1 MKIQVRCNTTE
12 HLTSHARPT
21 SPKHHLETCPRFAS
35 VPRTSHR
42 QRQLRIFGSGR
53 DADGCHLR
61 AYNSKQISALV
72 AAAAGRVETGA
83 DLQSPSFAPLQ
94 QTLEVSDSVAVA
106 LLRVLDRSGT
116 TPDRLANSLAE
127 SAMQYHAVLDSL
139 AEMNVYDPIASQP
152 VMRAQAAMTAGRFSD
167 AETELRQVEDHELAA
182 SGRSSGASA
191 VVDEH
196 WLVAAQV
203 RTLLGRIALMKLEYS
218 EAAEDF
224 LLARQRLSVTPSD
237 QPSVTEPPAI
247 TAPEL
252 ADASEPLQNQGG
264 VIDMPRP
271 IDGHEAPEARPP
283 VVAPPSVAHDE
294 ATLAI
299 DRSTLTLLQPTV
311 MKPAQPDR
319 LKPVAAPITGAT
331 AKPPRLKPAHPAQVR
346 SVKATR
352 RKETVLLMA
361 PPPSEPPRR
370 SQMVWVPAPEGRG

>member
-1 MKIQVRCNTTE
+1 MHDRLRRSITSRLVRAS
-12 HLTSHARPT
+12 LLS
-21 SPKHHLETCPRFAS
+21 LGLVIAS
-35 VPRTSHR
+35 VSSASSDQAATPT
-42 QRQLRIFGSGR
+42 
-53 DADGCHLR
+53 DAISR

-127 SAMQYHAVLDSL
+127 SAIQYHAVLDSL
-139 AEMNVYDPIASQP
+139 AEMNVYGPIASQP

-218 EAAEDF
+218 EAVEDF

-237 QPSVTEPPAI
+237 QPSVTEPPTI

-252 ADASEPLQNQGG
+252 ADASEPLQNQEG
-264 VIDMPRP
+264 VIDIPRP

-319 LKPVAAPITGAT
+319 LKPVATPIAGAT

-352 RKETVLLMA
+352 RKEMVLA
-361 PPPSEPPRR
+361 PPPSEPPRAGLR
-370 SQMVWVPAPEGRG
+370 

>member
-1 MKIQVRCNTTE
+1 MHDRLRRSITSRLVRAS
-12 HLTSHARPT
+12 LLS
-21 SPKHHLETCPRFAS
+21 LGLVIAS
-35 VPRTSHR
+35 VSSASSDQAATPT
-42 QRQLRIFGSGR
+42 
-53 DADGCHLR
+53 DAISR

-83 DLQSPSFAPLQ
+83 DLQSPSFALLQ

-218 EAAEDF
+218 EAVEDF

-237 QPSVTEPPAI
+237 QPSVTEPPTI

-283 VVAPPSVAHDE
+283 VGCSKVKVHLSIAKASIVRNRRRCHA
-294 ATLAI
+294 
-299 DRSTLTLLQPTV
+299 TV
-311 MKPAQPDR
+311 MKPTQSDR
-319 LKPVAAPITGAT
+319 LNPVAAPITGAT
-331 AKPPRLKPAHPAQVR
+331 AKPPRLKSAHPAQVR
-346 SVKATR
+346 SK
-352 RKETVLLMA
+352 K
-361 PPPSEPPRR
+361 
-370 SQMVWVPAPEGRG
+370 

>member
-1 MKIQVRCNTTE
+1 MHDRLRRSIYSGLVRASLLC
-12 HLTSHARPT
+12 LG
-21 SPKHHLETCPRFAS
+21 LVIAS
-35 VPRTSHR
+35 VSSASSDQAAT
-42 QRQLRIFGSGR
+42 LT
-53 DADGCHLR
+53 DAISR

-72 AAAAGRVETGA
+72 TAAAGRVETGA

-127 SAMQYHAVLDSL
+127 SAIQYHAVLDSL

-203 RTLLGRIALMKLEYS
+203 RTLLGTIALMKLEYS

-237 QPSVTEPPAI
+237 QPSVTEPPTI

-252 ADASEPLQNQGG
+252 ADASKPLQNQGG

-271 IDGHEAPEARPP
+271 IDGHEAPETRPP
-283 VVAPPSVAHDE
+283 VGCSKVKV
-294 ATLAI
+294 
-299 DRSTLTLLQPTV
+299 DRSIAKVASIVRNRRRCDATV
-311 MKPAQPDR
+311 MTPAQPDR

>member
-1 MKIQVRCNTTE
+1 MHDRLRRCIYSRLVRASLLC
-12 HLTSHARPT
+12 LG
-21 SPKHHLETCPRFAS
+21 LVIAS
-35 VPRTSHR
+35 VSSASSDQAGT
-42 QRQLRIFGSGR
+42 LT
-53 DADGCHLR
+53 DAISR

-127 SAMQYHAVLDSL
+127 SAIQYHAVLDSL
-139 AEMNVYDPIASQP
+139 AEMNVYDPIAAQP
-152 VMRAQAAMTAGRFSD
+152 VMRVQAAMTAGRFSD

-196 WLVAAQV
+196 RLVAAQV

-218 EAAEDF
+218 EAVEDF
-224 LLARQRLSVTPSD
+224 LLAGQRLSVTPSD
-237 QPSVTEPPAI
+237 RPSVTEPPTI

-252 ADASEPLQNQGG
+252 ADASEPLQNQEG
-264 VIDMPRP
+264 VIDIPRP

-283 VVAPPSVAHDE
+283 VGCSKVASNVRNRRRCHA
-294 ATLAI
+294 
-299 DRSTLTLLQPTV
+299 TV
-311 MKPAQPDR
+311 MKPTQSDR
-319 LKPVAAPITGAT
+319 LKPVAAPITGTA

-352 RKETVLLMA
+352 RKEMVLA
-361 PPPSEPPRR
+361 PPPSEPPRAGLR
-370 SQMVWVPAPEGRG
+370 

>member
-1 MKIQVRCNTTE
+1 
-12 HLTSHARPT
+12 
-21 SPKHHLETCPRFAS
+21 
-35 VPRTSHR
+35 
-42 QRQLRIFGSGR
+42 
-53 DADGCHLR
+53 
-61 AYNSKQISALV
+61 
-72 AAAAGRVETGA
+72 
-83 DLQSPSFAPLQ
+83 
-94 QTLEVSDSVAVA
+94 
-106 LLRVLDRSGT
+106 
-116 TPDRLANSLAE
+116 
-127 SAMQYHAVLDSL
+127 
-139 AEMNVYDPIASQP
+139 
-152 VMRAQAAMTAGRFSD
+152 MTAGRFSD

-203 RTLLGRIALMKLEYS
+203 RTLLGTIALMKLEYS

-237 QPSVTEPPAI
+237 QPSVTEPPTI

-252 ADASEPLQNQGG
+252 ADASKPLQNQGG
-264 VIDMPRP
+264 VI
-271 IDGHEAPEARPP
+271 ETRPP
-283 VVAPPSVAHDE
+283 VGCSKVKV
-294 ATLAI
+294 
-299 DRSTLTLLQPTV
+299 DRSIAKVASIMRDLRRCHATV

-331 AKPPRLKPAHPAQVR
+331 AKPSRLKPAHPAQVR